1 MYILSLCLAF
11 RSAELVGRERERERE
26 GGRGRESELG
36 FARACHMCGNSDLR
50 QLERLVEV
58 FEKSLVKL
66 RKVESWGLWIFGV
79 RVGIGLHE
87 T

>member
-1 MYILSLCLAF
+1 MCIY
-11 RSAELVGRERERERE
+11 LVYVSPFAQLNLWRERERE
-26 GGRGRESELG
+26 SELG
-36 FARACHMCGNSDLR
+36 VARACHMCGNSDLR

-87 T
+87 TS

>member
-1 MYILSLCLAF
+1 MCIY
-11 RSAELVGRERERERE
+11 LVYVSPFAQLNLWREREIEREREP
-26 GGRGRESELG
+26 ELG
-36 FARACHMCGNSDLR
+36 VARACHMCGNSDLR